1 MVNNPFSDEIKT
13 DIYQEK
19 RYWMCRASL
28 YAIYWT
34 KVSNYR
40 ESRGDKKNSL
50 AFHVFIGKNLD
61 FSLLKQ
67 QPIEKW
73 SWLNNSFSTWS
84 VKAHG
89 LNLEKWMPPPLKLHL
104 GCMCVCKRERQGK
117 DSRCIAFKNFSRSL
131 QWKKALS
138 SQVLAWEDCFL
149 TNIQLLAMRWYWCI
163 WYHNFY
169 LSFRQLTSQDT
180 YGTFLHIYY
189 INVPVLMRE
198 VNVPWGKVL
207 MSHIQAPRA
216 LNFWVGLSRR

>member
-1 MVNNPFSDEIKT
+1 MRSRQIYIKKKDT
-13 DIYQEK
+13 E
-19 RYWMCRASL
+19 CVGLL
-28 YAIYWT
+28 YMQFI
-34 KVSNYR
+34 
-40 ESRGDKKNSL
+40 ESKSPTIERVEVIKKNSL
-50 AFHVFIGKNLD
+50 SFHVFIGKNLD

-104 GCMCVCKRERQGK
+104 GCMCVCVCVCKRERRGK
-117 DSRCIAFKNFSRSL
+117 ESRCIAFKNFSRSL

-138 SQVLAWEDCFL
+138 SQVLSWEGCFL
-149 TNIQLLAMRWYWCI
+149 TSIQLLEMRWYWCI
-163 WYHNFY
+163 RYHNFY
-169 LSFRQLTSQDT
+169 PSFRQLTSQNT
-180 YGTFLHIYY
+180 YGTFLHVYY

-198 VNVPWGKVL
+198 VNVPLGNVL